1 MPGHYADNFIA
12 YIIPLNSS
20 VFHEVGIT
28 TPILQIGKLR
38 FRVVKFL
45 TPAHTGLTFLDLRCH
60 VLWAPTLVR
69 ADP

>member
-45 TPAHTGLTFLDLRCH
+45 TSAHSLIKEPNWDLNSS
-60 VLWAPTLVR
+60 
-69 ADP
+69 DS